1 MRILLIGH
9 RGCFG
14 TQFKDIALKNKK
26 ITLFYP
32 SSKQMNITDFSKVYS
47 YIKKKKPDVV
57 INAASIVGI
66 NQCEK
71 EFSKAFEI
79 NSASVLNLAKICKKN
94 KILFVQTSTHAVFD
108 GKKKSPYLEKDFP
121 LSNNIYSASKLIA
134 EHFTKSICQKF
145 YIFRFPTMYGKRK
158 NNLPGFV
165 DKVIFKLKKNEK
177 LFIAKDKLDSPSYAK
192 DVANAVLNVILK
204 KKKFGTYHVSNSG
217 NVNYYYFVCQIKK
230 LLGSKSKILPVKDNF
245 FKSDAEKPL
254 RNAIKSIKLKKM
266 RHWKLALKD
275 YIASL

>member
-1 MRILLIGH
+1 MKILLIGH

-14 TQFKDIALKNKK
+14 TQFKNIALKNRK

-32 SSKQMNITDFSKVYS
+32 SSKQMNICNFNQVLS
-47 YIKKKKPDVV
+47 YIEKKKPDVI

-94 KILFVQTSTHAVFD
+94 KILLVQTSTHAVFD
-108 GKKKSPYLEKDFP
+108 GKKKSHYLEKDFP
-121 LSNNIYSASKLIA
+121 LSNNIYSASKLVA
-134 EHFTKSICQKF
+134 EHFTESICPKF

-165 DKVIFKLKKNEK
+165 DKVISKLKKNQK
-177 LFIAKDKLDSPSYAK
+177 LFIAKDKIDSPSYAK
-192 DVANAVLNVILK
+192 DVANEVLDIILK

-217 NVNYYYFVCQIKK
+217 IVNYYDFVCQIKK
-230 LLGSKSKILPVKDNF
+230 LLGSKSIISPVKDSF

-254 RNAIKSIKLKKM
+254 RNAIKSLKLNQM